1 MEDIAQRDERFVED
15 LNARGAIAPGGSSAQ
30 GEWPKMLLT
39 QSSVDG
45 KLYPDHAVPDD
56 CAHAHWIVKFMRESG
71 YGGSMRLNTI
81 LRAEAVYMRI
91 AERLGLRVYQPDE
104 MRLRGSALFIP
115 RFDRELSP
123 GGRVRHA
130 QESVAVLCGKADPE
144 GPQPT
149 HNDAVAAIASVA
161 TNPAAE
167 VAEYVKRDVVNIA
180 LGNKDNHARNT
191 ALARRADGWIGLAP
205 LYDFAP
211 MGLHPDGIARRMRW
225 ERDDGGAPDWRSVV
239 AQAAAAAR
247 IDEQALCRE
256 VCALAA
262 PLRELEAGIGGYGL
276 DDVVLGYVQPKL
288 RAVADRISALEAAC
302 SVAEHD
308 GPTL

>member
-1 MEDIAQRDERFVED
+1 
-15 LNARGAIAPGGSSAQ
+15 
-30 GEWPKMLLT
+30 
-39 QSSVDG
+39 
-45 KLYPDHAVPDD
+45 
-56 CAHAHWIVKFMRESG
+56 
-71 YGGSMRLNTI
+71 
-81 LRAEAVYMRI
+81 
-91 AERLGLRVYQPDE
+91 
-104 MRLRGSALFIP
+104 
-115 RFDRELSP
+115 
-123 GGRVRHA
+123 
-130 QESVAVLCGKADPE
+130 
-144 GPQPT
+144 
-149 HNDAVAAIASVA
+149 
-161 TNPAAE
+161 
-167 VAEYVKRDVVNIA
+167 
-180 LGNKDNHARNT
+180 
-191 ALARRADGWIGLAP
+191 
-205 LYDFAP
+205 
-211 MGLHPDGIARRMRW
+211 MRW